1 MSHEQKKP
9 EALRIKEE
17 AQERERQRLAA
28 LNELQK
34 ADHGLEKGASDLAPH
49 EGETPAEEH
58 RGGPLPNT
66 KR

>member
-1 MSHEQKKP
+1 MSHEHEKP

-17 AQERERQRLAA
+17 KDARERERLDA
-28 LNELQK
+28 LKGQEK
-34 ADHGLEKGASDLAPH
+34 SYRGREKGADLAPS
-49 EGETPAEEH
+49 ENETPAEEH

>member
-1 MSHEQKKP
+1 MSHEREKP

-34 ADHGLEKGASDLAPH
+34 SDHGREKGADDLAIH
-49 EGETPAEEH
+49 EHETPAEEH
-58 RGGPLPNT
+58 RGGPLPDM

>member
-1 MSHEQKKP
+1 MSHEKEKP

-17 AQERERQRLAA
+17 AAERERQRLAA

-34 ADHGLEKGASDLAPH
+34 ADHGLEKGAGLAPH
-49 EGETPAEEH
+49 NDETPAEEH
-58 RGGPLPNT
+58 RGGPLPDQ

>member
-1 MSHEQKKP
+1 MSHEREKP

-17 AQERERQRLAA
+17 AQQRERERLAA

-34 ADHGLEKGASDLAPH
+34 TDHGHEKGATELAAH
-49 EGETPAEEH
+49 ENETPAEEH
-58 RGGPLPNT
+58 RAGPLPDM

>member
-1 MSHEQKKP
+1 MSHEREKP

-34 ADHGLEKGASDLAPH
+34 ADHGHEKGAADLAAH
-49 EGETPAEEH
+49 ENETPAEEH

>member
-1 MSHEQKKP
+1 MSDEREKP

-28 LNELQK
+28 VNDLEK
-34 ADHGLEKGASDLAPH
+34 ADHGSEKGADLAAH
-49 EGETPAEEH
+49 QNETPAEEH
-58 RGGPLPNT
+58 RSGRLPNQ